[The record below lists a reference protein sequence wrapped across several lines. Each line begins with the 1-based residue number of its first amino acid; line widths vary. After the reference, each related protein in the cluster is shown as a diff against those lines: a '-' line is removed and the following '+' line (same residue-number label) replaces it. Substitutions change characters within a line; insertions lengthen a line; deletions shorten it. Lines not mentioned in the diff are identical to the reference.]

1 MASSSVSQE
10 DFDNDYERLERR
22 SRIRTARARQIN
34 PQQSCRLE
42 SNQERLP
49 PIGIEIDDSLDHP
62 FAVESVTVSP
72 YSVMDGDTSP
82 KPVTKHTSRESKNS
96 SEKRPVKLM
105 HHSNKGKQHRDR
117 RKLREKRRSTGV
129 VHLISTESTGGS
141 TSDGEDEESSEPLGG
156 GTSGVPLGAGGASGV
171 PLGAGACGVSI
182 SAPSFDTKR
191 NTLLNES
198 AQDGQ
203 VVSPPVEVPER
214 KNSGHKHHS
223 PLYSRHRGRGD
234 KSPRS
239 EDLEADDEQ
248 GDKTDND
255 HDSLNLSESHSG
267 NTLMT
272 GTSALLAESAAIT
285 SSSSSPAIR
294 PSSPSNIP
302 NSSSTPALRSG
313 TPTIPST
320 TSTPVQRPATPTSIE
335 TFGTAEDRD
344 RCLEENKTLVSM
356 MAEKDRRI
364 QFLELKIQQ
373 LTLETQS
380 IIEEQ
385 SRLREENANLVKT
398 VGNISK

>member
-62 FAVESVTVSP
+62 FSVENAVTLSP
-72 YSVMDGDTSP
+72 YSVDGDTSP
-82 KPVTKHTSRESKNS
+82 KPVTKHPRESKNS

-141 TSDGEDEESSEPLGG
+141 TSDGEDEESSEPIERERGG
-156 GTSGVPLGAGGASGV
+156 GI
-171 PLGAGACGVSI
+171 VSS
-182 SAPSFDTKR
+182 SAPLSYDTKR

-203 VVSPPVEVPER
+203 VIATPVEVPER

-255 HDSLNLSESHSG
+255 HDSLNLSESHPI
-267 NTLMT
+267 NT
-272 GTSALLAESAAIT
+272 GAGSLLAETAIP
-285 SSSSSPAIR
+285 SSSSSPVIR

-320 TSTPVQRPATPTSIE
+320 TSTPVQRPATPTSME
-335 TFGTAEDRD
+335 SFGTAEDRD
-344 RCLEENKTLVSM
+344 RCLEENRTLISM
-356 MAEKDRRI
+356 MAEKDRKI

-385 SRLREENANLVKT
+385 TRLREENTNLVKT
-398 VGNISK
+398 VVNLSK